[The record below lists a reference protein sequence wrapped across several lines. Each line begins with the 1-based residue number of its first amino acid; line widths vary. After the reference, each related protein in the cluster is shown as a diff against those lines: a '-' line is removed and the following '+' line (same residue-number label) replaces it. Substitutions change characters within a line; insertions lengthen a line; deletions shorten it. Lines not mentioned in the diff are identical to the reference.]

1 MGTGKPLGDPFF
13 LFIFFFHFYSLI
25 PSYFFLHTH
34 THQSV
39 YDGEFSEGNFHGKG
53 TYTWPDGS
61 CFSGIWANNVPNQSG
76 NHVDNSV
83 RLLLLFLLLLL
94 PFFFWIWRTTGKP
107 PQPPSADSLRLASL
121 YSPTFF
127 ADADVLFWWRHTLK
141 GVTWVRP
148 RSKVEAEEA
157 EAEAATVKTGALG
170 EVLTGANDDAANKF
184 AGDQATIL
192 YPVIAWCTEEL
203 ICKTLTPTNQP
214 STRKHTPK

>member
-1 MGTGKPLGDPFF
+1 LEFGDGAAFTGKFNLGKDG
-13 LFIFFFHFYSLI
+13 LVVRHGYGTYTAGDGAAYVGEWAEDKMHGIGRI
-25 PSYFFLHTH
+25 TMVDG
-34 THQSV
+34 SV

-76 NHVDNSV
+76 NHVDNS
-83 RLLLLFLLLLL
+83 
-94 PFFFWIWRTTGKP
+94 
-107 PQPPSADSLRLASL
+107 
-121 YSPTFF
+121 
-127 ADADVLFWWRHTLK
+127 

-192 YPVIAWCTEEL
+192 YPVIA
-203 ICKTLTPTNQP
+203 
-214 STRKHTPK
+214 